1 MRIESPLTLQQVKT
15 HVLENSKQP
24 GKGKKL
30 DPVLAA
36 LLREVCETT
45 FQERGPRLI
54 KRQAFVKKTA
64 LKRPVPDIQI
74 QMQCLQLEVL
84 LKNLG

>member
-15 HVLENSKQP
+15 HVLENNKQP

-45 FQERGPRLI
+45 FQERGPQLI
-54 KRQAFVKKTA
+54 KRQAFVKRTA

-74 QMQCLQLEVL
+74 QMQCLQFEAL